1 MSSLVINIEKVE
13 QSKDQT
19 TLTLTDS
26 TGVYNAT
33 TNPTGYGSAQL
44 PATTREV
51 ADIDK
56 SIIVMTYKDV
66 DYTINLDSTT
76 TPTAQDFANQT
87 SNLDITGANLGGTSA
102 DKLDNGI
109 FNLDYTVG
117 FDDLKVATLSGILS
131 SSIGSTGNYSTSI
144 PNGNYIIWIAAIDGG
159 GNLSNAVSTALTW
172 TAAGVATTST
182 LTFTG
187 VNNAVS
193 YRIFFVNGTTYY
205 YKDVTT
211 TSALTF
217 TSGTLTTTAPSSLIT
232 NLTKGYTKYVAATT
246 SFETQGIVKKTYA
259 SMGYSDMD
267 SLIID
272 NIPYT
277 ISSLATTTKAVV
289 NNPDATAFVDSTY
302 YRTDVAY
309 LKQAKVLLIG
319 QAGECLVNTIVKLP
333 EPCCDD
339 CGQEALNN
347 AYKFY
352 MIYLAIQSLFDNE
365 SYTAAQQNIDWIDA
379 VCSDTNPCG
388 C

>member
-19 TLTLTDS
+19 TLSLTDS
-26 TGVYNAT
+26 TGNILVNG
-33 TNPTGYGSAQL
+33 TGYGTTQL

-76 TPTAQDFANQT
+76 TPTAQNFADQT
-87 SNLDITGANLGGTSA
+87 SNLDITGANLGGAAT

-109 FNLDYTVG
+109 FDVDYTVG
-117 FDDLKVATLSGILS
+117 FDDLKVATLSGTLS
-131 SSIGSTGNYSTSI
+131 ASIGSTGNYSTSI
-144 PNGNYIIWIAAIDGG
+144 INGNYIVWIAAIDGI
-159 GNLSNAVSTALTW
+159 GNLSNAISTGLTW

-232 NLTKGYTKYVAATT
+232 NNTKGYTKYVAATT
-246 SFETQGIVKKTYA
+246 SFETQGIIKKTYA

-277 ISSLATTTKAVV
+277 ISSLSTTTTAVV
-289 NNPDATAFVDSTY
+289 NNPAAATFVDGTY

-333 EPCCDD
+333 EPCCDG

-365 SYTAAQQNIDWIDA
+365 SYTAAQQNIDWVDA